1 MLYPCPAVMISCADA
16 DGRPNIMTAAWAGTI
31 CSDPVMVSVS
41 IRPERY
47 SYGLI
52 HASHEFVI
60 NLTDRK
66 LARAA
71 DYCGV
76 RSGRDVDKFREMGLT
91 PAGCST
97 IGAPMILESPVA
109 MECAVTQEI
118 ELGSHVMFLAKVT
131 AVSVDEKL
139 LEESGRLALEKAD
152 LVAYSHG
159 EYFTLGDALGRFGFS
174 VRKRPVTKKN
184 STGSQKKRN
193 GRTDGRKGGRKG
205 KDSR

>member
-16 DGRPNIMTAAWAGTI
+16 DGRPNIMTAAWAGTV
-31 CSDPVMVSVS
+31 CSDPVMLSVS

-52 HASHEFVI
+52 HKSREFAV
-60 NLTDRK
+60 NLTSRK
-66 LARAA
+66 LAKAA

-91 PAGCST
+91 PQACSR
-97 IGAPMILESPVA
+97 IRVPMIAESPVV

-118 ELGSHVMFLAKVT
+118 ALGSHVMFLAKVL
-131 AVSVDEKL
+131 AVSVDEEL
-139 LEESGRLALEKAD
+139 MEESGRLALEKAD

-159 EYFTLGDALGRFGFS
+159 EYFALGDALGKFGFS
-174 VRKRPVTKKN
+174 VRKKPQRSGK
-184 STGSQKKRN
+184 TGAGRKRKQN
-193 GRTDGRKGGRKG
+193 GRTDGTTG
-205 KDSR
+205 KSSR